1 MTQVTTHL
9 GLNSDGSYR
18 YIRSFVVQFV
28 VREAGNHETY
38 IEVEAVE
45 GATPQE
51 LEALH
56 WFTCGECS
64 GECGCADMAREEPRR
79 PLGA

>member
-1 MTQVTTHL
+1 MATVNI
-9 GLNSDGSYR
+9 GLPDALEHYAKT
-18 YIRSFVVQFV
+18 ITVQFV

-38 IEVEAVE
+38 LEVEFID
-45 GATPQE
+45 GATHQE